1 MFPRMLL
8 LFPTLIATVGMA
20 QTVVMPT
27 VEMPRVEMPRI
38 DLPRVEMPGS
48 SERTIVPNTGGWLYG
63 PGGDVTGT
71 WSSNA
76 TGERIL
82 IVGPDGSNDREL
94 KPSAANPAIWV
105 PSQGGIER
113 WKLDP
118 LTGALRKLP

>member
-1 MFPRMLL
+1 MLSRSVLL
-8 LFPTLIATVGMA
+8 LPMLIAVAGMA

-48 SERTIVPNTGGWLYG
+48 SERTIAPGRGGWLYG

-82 IVGPDGSNDREL
+82 IAGPDGSTDREL
-94 KPSAANPAIWV
+94 KPSAASPAIWV
-105 PSQGGIER
+105 PTLGGIER

-118 LTGALRKLP
+118 VTGTLRKLP